1 MFPGSYFSGSYFS
14 PDYWSGTGGEQ
25 PILIKPSAFASTSED
40 EYVNVFAS
48 TSEAIAE

>member
-1 MFPGSYFSGSYFS
+1 MFPGSYFPGSYFTAG
-14 PDYWSGTGGEQ
+14 YWSGASGEQ